1 MNKIDYN
8 KKMVGQDVVV
18 TESKKED
25 WFGRVVDILSEEVFL
40 VENKEGKTFSKR
52 KWFACR
58 YFSRSKYFSSRTMG
72 GREQAPTPCC
82 HYSL

>member
-40 VENKEGKTFSKR
+40 VENKEGKTFKVDM
-52 KWFACR
+52 FDV
-58 YFSRSKYFSSRTMG
+58 RSLSQNEK
-72 GREQAPTPCC
+72 E
-82 HYSL
+82 